1 MEDQVE
7 KSYAKYTGK
16 TESVAN
22 GNTLLYRIIHLRTEK
37 FCAQNK
43 FYKVNDN
50 NTASALV
57 KSWR

>member
-1 MEDQVE
+1 ME

-16 TESVAN
+16 RESVVN
-22 GNTLLYRIIHLRTEK
+22 GNTLLCIVIRFRKEE
-37 FCAQNK
+37 FCVQNK
-43 FYKVNDN
+43 FYEVNDN

>member
-16 TESVAN
+16 SESTVN
-22 GNTLLYRIIHLRTEK
+22 GNALPYRVINRRTEQL
-37 FCAQNK
+37 CAQNK